1 MERAIHERVDLVVSE
16 EIAQSI
22 VILVVF
28 MVMAALFSSS
38 ETAITSIGR
47 GKLLAIQER
56 NPEKQKGIQ
65 WLLTDMQRV
74 LTVILI
80 GNNLVNIAASAVAT
94 SLAVSL
100 FGPKGLLLAVI
111 LMTVVIVI
119 FGEILPK
126 SIAIIK
132 PEGIIAATL
141 PMLRVINVFFSPLIW
156 AAVGIVK
163 FIGSLMKVD
172 LSSQHPFVTRE
183 EIEQMV
189 NIGEASGV
197 FEEEERR
204 MIHGVISFEETRV
217 YEIMIPRTDM
227 ITVSGDISVEDSIPV
242 FRECGHSRVPVY
254 QKSPDHI
261 LGILYVKD
269 LIGALVS
276 DRTSSPVASIVRE
289 ALFVPEM
296 MRIADLF
303 DVMRGKRVHIAII
316 VDEYGG
322 TAGLV
327 TLEDL
332 IEEIVGE
339 IQDEYDDES
348 ALIVKE
354 ADGSYL
360 VKGQMGLEDMSEI
373 LHYPFES
380 NDMDSVGG
388 LILSLA
394 GRFPDEG
401 QKLPYGNWEF
411 QVLEVEDHR
420 IKLVRITPPD
430 DLYRLDDVVE

>member
-1 MERAIHERVDLVVSE
+1 MNQ

-22 VILVVF
+22 LILVVLLLF
-28 MVMAALFSSS
+28 SAFFSSS

-47 GKLLAIQER
+47 GKLLAIQEK
-56 NPEKQKGIQ
+56 NPQRRKGID
-65 WLLTDMQRV
+65 WLISDMQRA

-94 SLAVSL
+94 QVAISLIGA
-100 FGPKGLLLAVI
+100 KGLLLAVAF
-111 LMTVVIVI
+111 MTVVIVI

-126 SIAIIK
+126 SIAILK
-132 PEGIIAATL
+132 PDGIVSNAL
-141 PMLRVINVFFSPLIW
+141 PLLRFINVVFSPLIW
-156 AAVGIVK
+156 ITVGIVK
-163 FIGSLMKVD
+163 FFGSLMKVD

-227 ITVSGDISVEDSIPV
+227 MAVPGDISISDSIPV
-242 FRECGHSRVPVY
+242 FRECGHSRLPVY
-254 QKSPDHI
+254 EKSPDHI
-261 LGILYVKD
+261 VGILYVKD
-269 LIGALVS
+269 LIGAFMSDETSIPVS
-276 DRTSSPVASIVRE
+276 SLARE
-289 ALFVPEM
+289 ALFVPET

-303 DVMRGKRVHIAII
+303 DVMRGKRVHMAIVI
-316 VDEYGG
+316 DEYGG

-348 ALIVKE
+348 ALIQKE
-354 ADGSYL
+354 PDGSYL
-360 VKGQMGLEDMSEI
+360 VRGQMGLEDLSEA
-373 LHYPFES
+373 LGYPFES
-380 NDMDSVGG
+380 SDMDSVGG
-388 LILSLA
+388 LVLSLA
-394 GRFPDEG
+394 GRFPDKG
-401 QKLPYGNWEF
+401 QRLPYGHWEF

-420 IKLVRITPPD
+420 IKMVRVTPWTTCSGS
-430 DLYRLDDVVE
+430 EM

>member
-1 MERAIHERVDLVVSE
+1 L
-16 EIAQSI
+16 
-22 VILVVF
+22 ILVVLLLF
-28 MVMAALFSSS
+28 SAFFSSS

-47 GKLLAIQER
+47 GKLLAIQEK
-56 NPEKQKGIQ
+56 NPQRRKGID
-65 WLLTDMQRV
+65 WLISDMQRA

-94 SLAVSL
+94 QVAISLIGAR
-100 FGPKGLLLAVI
+100 GLLLAVAF
-111 LMTVVIVI
+111 MTVVVVI

-126 SIAIIK
+126 SIAILK
-132 PEGIIAATL
+132 PEGIVSTTL
-141 PMLRVINVFFSPLIW
+141 PLLRFINVIFSPLIW
-156 AAVGIVK
+156 VTVGIVK
-163 FIGSLMKVD
+163 FFGSLMKVD

-227 ITVSGDISVEDSIPV
+227 VAVPGDISISDSIPV
-242 FRECGHSRVPVY
+242 FRECGHSRLPVY
-254 QKSPDHI
+254 EKSPDHI
-261 LGILYVKD
+261 VGILYVKD
-269 LIGALVS
+269 LIGAFMSDETSIPVS
-276 DRTSSPVASIVRE
+276 SLARE
-289 ALFVPEM
+289 ALFVPET

-303 DVMRGKRVHIAII
+303 DVMRGKRVHIAIVI
-316 VDEYGG
+316 DEYGG

-348 ALIVKE
+348 ALIQKE
-354 ADGSYL
+354 PDGSYL
-360 VKGQMGLEDMSEI
+360 VRGQMGLEDLSEI
-373 LHYPFES
+373 LGYPFES
-380 NDMDSVGG
+380 SDMDSVGG
-388 LILSLA
+388 LVLSLA
-394 GRFPDEG
+394 GRFPDKG
-401 QKLPYGNWEF
+401 QRLPYGHWEF

-420 IKLVRITPPD
+420 IKMVRVTPMD
-430 DLYRLDDVVE
+430 DLFRIGDVVE

>member
-1 MERAIHERVDLVVSE
+1 VNQ

-22 VILVVF
+22 LILVVLLLF
-28 MVMAALFSSS
+28 SAFFSSS

-47 GKLLAIQER
+47 GKLLAIQEK
-56 NPEKQKGIQ
+56 NPQRRKGID
-65 WLLTDMQRV
+65 WLISDMQRA

-94 SLAVSL
+94 QVAISLIGAR
-100 FGPKGLLLAVI
+100 GLLLAVAF
-111 LMTVVIVI
+111 MTVVVVI

-126 SIAIIK
+126 SIAILK
-132 PEGIIAATL
+132 PEGIVSTTL
-141 PMLRVINVFFSPLIW
+141 PLLRFINVIFSPLIW
-156 AAVGIVK
+156 VTVGIVK
-163 FIGSLMKVD
+163 FFGSLMKVD

-227 ITVSGDISVEDSIPV
+227 VAVPGDISISDSIPV
-242 FRECGHSRVPVY
+242 FKECGHSRLPVY
-254 QKSPDHI
+254 EKSPDHI
-261 LGILYVKD
+261 VGILYVKD
-269 LIGALVS
+269 LIGAFMSDETSIPVS
-276 DRTSSPVASIVRE
+276 SLARE
-289 ALFVPEM
+289 ALFVPET

-303 DVMRGKRVHIAII
+303 DVMRGKRVHIAIVI
-316 VDEYGG
+316 DEYGG

-348 ALIVKE
+348 ALIQKE
-354 ADGSYL
+354 PDGSYL
-360 VKGQMGLEDMSEI
+360 VRGQMGLEDLSEI
-373 LHYPFES
+373 LGYPFES
-380 NDMDSVGG
+380 SDMDSVGG
-388 LILSLA
+388 LVLSLA
-394 GRFPDEG
+394 GRFPDKG
-401 QKLPYGNWEF
+401 QRLPYGHWEF

-420 IKLVRITPPD
+420 IKMVRVTPMD
-430 DLYRLDDVVE
+430 DLFRIGDVVE

>member
-1 MERAIHERVDLVVSE
+1 VNQ

-22 VILVVF
+22 LILVVLLLF
-28 MVMAALFSSS
+28 SAFFSSS

-47 GKLLAIQER
+47 GKLLAIQEK
-56 NPEKQKGIQ
+56 NPQRRKGID
-65 WLLTDMQRV
+65 WLISDMQRA

-94 SLAVSL
+94 QVAISLIGA
-100 FGPKGLLLAVI
+100 KGLLLAVAF
-111 LMTVVIVI
+111 MTVVVVI

-126 SIAIIK
+126 SIAILK
-132 PEGIIAATL
+132 PEGIVSTTL
-141 PMLRVINVFFSPLIW
+141 PLLRLINVIFSPLIW
-156 AAVGIVK
+156 ITVGIVK
-163 FIGSLMKVD
+163 FFGSLMKVD

-204 MIHGVISFEETRV
+204 MIHGVITFEETRV

-227 ITVSGDISVEDSIPV
+227 VAVPGDISISDSIPV
-242 FRECGHSRVPVY
+242 FRECGHSRLPVY
-254 QKSPDHI
+254 EKSPDHI
-261 LGILYVKD
+261 VGILYVKD
-269 LIGALVS
+269 LIGAFMSDETSIQVS
-276 DRTSSPVASIVRE
+276 SLARE
-289 ALFVPEM
+289 ALFVPET

-303 DVMRGKRVHIAII
+303 DVMRGKRVHMAIVI
-316 VDEYGG
+316 DEYGG

-348 ALIVKE
+348 ALIQKE
-354 ADGSYL
+354 PDGSYL
-360 VKGQMGLEDMSEI
+360 VRGQMGLEDLSEA
-373 LHYPFES
+373 LGYPFES
-380 NDMDSVGG
+380 SDMDSVGG
-388 LILSLA
+388 LVLSLA
-394 GRFPDEG
+394 GRFPDKG
-401 QKLPYGNWEF
+401 QRLPYGHWEF

-420 IKLVRITPPD
+420 IKMVRVTPMD
-430 DLYRLDDVVE
+430 DLFRIGDVVE

>member
-1 MERAIHERVDLVVSE
+1 MNQ

-22 VILVVF
+22 LILVVLLLF
-28 MVMAALFSSS
+28 SAFFSSS

-47 GKLLAIQER
+47 GKLLAIQEK
-56 NPEKQKGIQ
+56 NPQRRKGID
-65 WLLTDMQRV
+65 WLISDMQRA

-94 SLAVSL
+94 QVAISLIGS
-100 FGPKGLLLAVI
+100 KGLLLAVAF
-111 LMTVVIVI
+111 MTVVIVI

-126 SIAIIK
+126 SIAILK
-132 PEGIIAATL
+132 PDGIVSNAL
-141 PMLRVINVFFSPLIW
+141 PLLRFINVVFSPLIW
-156 AAVGIVK
+156 ITVGIVK
-163 FIGSLMKVD
+163 FFGSLMKVD

-227 ITVSGDISVEDSIPV
+227 MAVPGDISISDSIPV
-242 FRECGHSRVPVY
+242 FRECGHSRLPVY
-254 QKSPDHI
+254 EKSPDHI
-261 LGILYVKD
+261 VGILYVKD
-269 LIGALVS
+269 LIGAFMSDETSIPVS
-276 DRTSSPVASIVRE
+276 SLARE
-289 ALFVPEM
+289 ALFVPET

-303 DVMRGKRVHIAII
+303 DVMRGKRVHMAIVI
-316 VDEYGG
+316 DEYGG

-348 ALIVKE
+348 ALIQKE
-354 ADGSYL
+354 PDGSYL
-360 VKGQMGLEDMSEI
+360 VRGQMGLEDLSEA
-373 LHYPFES
+373 LGYPFES
-380 NDMDSVGG
+380 SDMDSVGG
-388 LILSLA
+388 LVLSLA
-394 GRFPDEG
+394 GRFPDKG
-401 QKLPYGNWEF
+401 QRLPYGHWEF

-420 IKLVRITPPD
+420 IKMVRVTPLD
-430 DLYRLDDVVE
+430 DLFRIGDVVE

>member
-1 MERAIHERVDLVVSE
+1 MNQ

-22 VILVVF
+22 LILVVLLLF
-28 MVMAALFSSS
+28 SAFFSSS

-47 GKLLAIQER
+47 GKLLAIQEK
-56 NPEKQKGIQ
+56 NPQRRKGID
-65 WLLTDMQRV
+65 WLISDMQRA

-94 SLAVSL
+94 QVAISLIGA
-100 FGPKGLLLAVI
+100 KGLLLAVAF
-111 LMTVVIVI
+111 MTVVVVI

-126 SIAIIK
+126 SIAILK
-132 PEGIIAATL
+132 PDGIVSTTL
-141 PMLRVINVFFSPLIW
+141 PLLRLINVIFSPLIW
-156 AAVGIVK
+156 ITVGIVK
-163 FIGSLMKVD
+163 FFGSLMKVD

-204 MIHGVISFEETRV
+204 MIHGVITFEETRV

-227 ITVSGDISVEDSIPV
+227 VAVPGDISISDSIPV
-242 FRECGHSRVPVY
+242 FRECGHSRLPVY
-254 QKSPDHI
+254 EKSPDHI
-261 LGILYVKD
+261 VGILYVKD
-269 LIGALVS
+269 LIGAFMSDETSIQVS
-276 DRTSSPVASIVRE
+276 SLARE
-289 ALFVPEM
+289 ALFVPET

-303 DVMRGKRVHIAII
+303 DVMRGKRVHMAIVI
-316 VDEYGG
+316 DEYGG

-348 ALIVKE
+348 ALIQKE
-354 ADGSYL
+354 PDGSYL
-360 VKGQMGLEDMSEI
+360 VRGQMGLEDLSEA
-373 LHYPFES
+373 LGYPFES
-380 NDMDSVGG
+380 SDMDSVGG
-388 LILSLA
+388 LVLSLA
-394 GRFPDEG
+394 GRFPDKG
-401 QKLPYGNWEF
+401 QRLPYGHWEF

-420 IKLVRITPPD
+420 IKMVRVTPMD
-430 DLYRLDDVVE
+430 DLFRIGDVVE

>member
-1 MERAIHERVDLVVSE
+1 VSE

-22 VILVVF
+22 LILAF
-28 MVMAALFSSS
+28 LLGLSALFSSS

-47 GKLLAIQER
+47 GKLLAIQEK
-56 NPEKQKGIQ
+56 NPQKKRGIE
-65 WLLTDMQRV
+65 WLISDMHRA

-94 SLAVSL
+94 SLALSL
-100 FGPKGLLLAVI
+100 FGPKGLLVAVAF
-111 LMTVVIVI
+111 MTVMIVV

-126 SIAIIK
+126 SMAIIR
-132 PEGIIAATL
+132 PEKIVTATL
-141 PMLRVINVFFSPLIW
+141 PLLRFINVIFAPLIW
-156 AAVGIVK
+156 ATVVTVK
-163 FIGSLMKVD
+163 FLGSLMKVD

-197 FEEEERR
+197 FEEDERR

-217 YEIMIPRTDM
+217 YEIMVPRTDM
-227 ITVSGDISVEDSIPV
+227 VTVSGEISVQESVSV
-242 FRECGHSRVPVY
+242 FRECGHSRLPVY
-254 QKSPDHI
+254 DRDPDHI

-269 LIGALVS
+269 LIGSLISGETAVPVSSLVR
-276 DRTSSPVASIVRE
+276 D
-289 ALFVPEM
+289 ALFVPET
-296 MRIADLF
+296 MRIADVF
-303 DVMRGKRVHIAII
+303 DVMKGKRVHIAIV

-322 TAGLV
+322 TGGLV

-348 ALIVKE
+348 ALIQKE
-354 ADGSYL
+354 DDGSYL
-360 VKGQMGLEDMSEI
+360 VKGHMGLEDLSEM

-380 NDMDSVGG
+380 SDMDSVGG

-401 QKLPYGNWEF
+401 QRIPYGHWEF

-420 IKLVRITPPD
+420 IKLVKITPMD
-430 DLYRLDDVVE
+430 DMYRICEVVE

>member
-1 MERAIHERVDLVVSE
+1 MNE

-22 VILVVF
+22 LIL
-28 MVMAALFSSS
+28 AALLGLSALFSSS

-56 NPEKQKGIQ
+56 NPQKQRGIE
-65 WLLTDMQRV
+65 WLIADMQRA

-94 SLAVSL
+94 SLAISL
-100 FGPKGLLLAVI
+100 IGAKGLIVAVFF
-111 LMTVVIVI
+111 MTVVIVI

-132 PEGIIAATL
+132 PESIVATTL
-141 PMLRVINVFFSPLIW
+141 PLLRIINVLFAPLIW
-156 AAVGIVK
+156 ITVAIVR
-163 FIGSLMKVD
+163 FFGSLLKVD

-204 MIHGVISFEETRV
+204 MIHGVISFEETRA
-217 YEIMIPRTDM
+217 YEIMVPRTDM
-227 ITVSGDISVEDSIPV
+227 VTVSGEISVQDSIPV
-242 FRECGHSRVPVY
+242 FRECGHSRLPVY
-254 QKSPDHI
+254 DKNPDHI

-269 LIGALVS
+269 LIGALIS
-276 DRTSSPVASIVRE
+276 DSMSKKVLSLARE
-289 ALFVPEM
+289 ALFVPET

-303 DVMRGKRVHIAII
+303 DVMKGKRVHIAIV

-348 ALIVKE
+348 SLIQKE
-354 ADGSYL
+354 PDGSYL
-360 VKGQMGLEDMSEI
+360 VRGHMGLEDLSEM

-380 NDMDSVGG
+380 SDMDSIGG

-401 QKLPYGNWEF
+401 QRLPYGHWEF

-420 IKLVRITPPD
+420 IKLVRVTPMD
-430 DLYRLDDVVE
+430 DLYRIGEVIE

>member
-1 MERAIHERVDLVVSE
+1 MNQ

-22 VILVVF
+22 LILVVLLLF
-28 MVMAALFSSS
+28 SAFFSSS

-47 GKLLAIQER
+47 GKLLAIQEK
-56 NPEKQKGIQ
+56 NPQRRKGID
-65 WLLTDMQRV
+65 WLISDMQRA

-94 SLAVSL
+94 QVAISLIGA
-100 FGPKGLLLAVI
+100 KGLLLAVAF
-111 LMTVVIVI
+111 MTVVIVI

-126 SIAIIK
+126 SIAILK
-132 PEGIIAATL
+132 PDGIVSNAL
-141 PMLRVINVFFSPLIW
+141 PLLRFINVVFSPLIW
-156 AAVGIVK
+156 ITVGIVK
-163 FIGSLMKVD
+163 FFGSLMKVD

-227 ITVSGDISVEDSIPV
+227 MAVPGDISISDSIPV
-242 FRECGHSRVPVY
+242 FRECGHSRLPVY
-254 QKSPDHI
+254 EKSPDHI
-261 LGILYVKD
+261 VGILYVKD
-269 LIGALVS
+269 LIGAFMSDETSIPVS
-276 DRTSSPVASIVRE
+276 SLARE
-289 ALFVPEM
+289 ALFVPET

-303 DVMRGKRVHIAII
+303 DVMRGKRVHMAIVI
-316 VDEYGG
+316 DEYGG

-348 ALIVKE
+348 ALIQKE
-354 ADGSYL
+354 PDGSYL
-360 VKGQMGLEDMSEI
+360 VRGQMGLEDLSEA
-373 LHYPFES
+373 LGYPFES
-380 NDMDSVGG
+380 SDMDSVGG
-388 LILSLA
+388 LVLSLA
-394 GRFPDEG
+394 GRFPDKG
-401 QKLPYGNWEF
+401 QRLPYGHWEF

-420 IKLVRITPPD
+420 IKMVRVTPLD
-430 DLYRLDDVVE
+430 DLFRIGDVVE

>member
-1 MERAIHERVDLVVSE
+1 MNQ

-22 VILVVF
+22 LILVVLLLF
-28 MVMAALFSSS
+28 SAFFSSS

-47 GKLLAIQER
+47 GKLLAIQEK
-56 NPEKQKGIQ
+56 NPQRRKGID
-65 WLLTDMQRV
+65 WLISDMQRA

-94 SLAVSL
+94 QVAISLIGAR
-100 FGPKGLLLAVI
+100 GLLLAVAF
-111 LMTVVIVI
+111 MTVVVVI

-126 SIAIIK
+126 SIAILK
-132 PEGIIAATL
+132 PEGIVSTTL
-141 PMLRVINVFFSPLIW
+141 PLLRFINVIFSPLIW
-156 AAVGIVK
+156 VTVGIVK
-163 FIGSLMKVD
+163 FFGSLMKVD

-227 ITVSGDISVEDSIPV
+227 VAVPGDISISDSIPV
-242 FRECGHSRVPVY
+242 FRECGHSRLPVY
-254 QKSPDHI
+254 EKSPDHI
-261 LGILYVKD
+261 VGILYVKD
-269 LIGALVS
+269 LIGAFMSDETSIPVS
-276 DRTSSPVASIVRE
+276 SLARE
-289 ALFVPEM
+289 ALFVPET

-303 DVMRGKRVHIAII
+303 DVMRGKRVHIAIVI
-316 VDEYGG
+316 DEYGG

-348 ALIVKE
+348 ALIQKE
-354 ADGSYL
+354 PDGSYL
-360 VKGQMGLEDMSEI
+360 VRGQMGLEDLSEI
-373 LHYPFES
+373 LGYPFES
-380 NDMDSVGG
+380 SDMDSVGG
-388 LILSLA
+388 LVLSLA
-394 GRFPDEG
+394 GRFPDKG
-401 QKLPYGNWEF
+401 QRLPYGHWEF

-420 IKLVRITPPD
+420 IKMVRVTPMD
-430 DLYRLDDVVE
+430 DLFRIGDVVE

>member
-1 MERAIHERVDLVVSE
+1 MSE

-22 VILVVF
+22 LILAF
-28 MVMAALFSSS
+28 LLGLSALFSSS

-47 GKLLAIQER
+47 GKLLAIQEK
-56 NPEKQKGIQ
+56 NPQKKRGIE
-65 WLLTDMQRV
+65 WLISDMHRA

-94 SLAVSL
+94 SLALSL
-100 FGPKGLLLAVI
+100 FGPKGLLVAVAF
-111 LMTVVIVI
+111 MTVMIVV

-126 SIAIIK
+126 SMAIIR
-132 PEGIIAATL
+132 PEKIVTATL
-141 PMLRVINVFFSPLIW
+141 PLLRFINVIFAPLIW
-156 AAVGIVK
+156 ATVVTVK
-163 FIGSLMKVD
+163 FLGSLMKVD

-197 FEEEERR
+197 FEEDERR

-217 YEIMIPRTDM
+217 YEIMVPRTDM
-227 ITVSGDISVEDSIPV
+227 VTVSGEISVQESVSV
-242 FRECGHSRVPVY
+242 FRECGHSRLPVY
-254 QKSPDHI
+254 DRDPDHI

-269 LIGALVS
+269 LIGSLISGETAVPVSSLVR
-276 DRTSSPVASIVRE
+276 D
-289 ALFVPEM
+289 ALFVPET
-296 MRIADLF
+296 MRIADVF
-303 DVMRGKRVHIAII
+303 DVMKGKRVHIAIV

-322 TAGLV
+322 TGGLV

-348 ALIVKE
+348 ALIQKE
-354 ADGSYL
+354 DDGSYL
-360 VKGQMGLEDMSEI
+360 VKGHMGLEDLSEM

-380 NDMDSVGG
+380 SDMDSVGG

-401 QKLPYGNWEF
+401 QRIPYGHWEF

-420 IKLVRITPPD
+420 IKLVKITPMD
-430 DLYRLDDVVE
+430 DMYRICEVVE

>member
-1 MERAIHERVDLVVSE
+1 VNQ

-22 VILVVF
+22 LILVVLLLF
-28 MVMAALFSSS
+28 SAFFSSS

-47 GKLLAIQER
+47 GKLLAIQEK
-56 NPEKQKGIQ
+56 NPQRRKGID
-65 WLLTDMQRV
+65 WLISDMQRA

-94 SLAVSL
+94 QVAISLIGA
-100 FGPKGLLLAVI
+100 KGLLLAVAF
-111 LMTVVIVI
+111 MTVVIVI

-126 SIAIIK
+126 SIAILK
-132 PEGIIAATL
+132 PDGIVSNAL
-141 PMLRVINVFFSPLIW
+141 PLLRFINVVFSPLIW
-156 AAVGIVK
+156 ITVGIVK
-163 FIGSLMKVD
+163 FFGSLMKVD

-227 ITVSGDISVEDSIPV
+227 MAVPGDISISDSIPV
-242 FRECGHSRVPVY
+242 FRECGHSRLPVY
-254 QKSPDHI
+254 EKSPDHI
-261 LGILYVKD
+261 VGILYVKD
-269 LIGALVS
+269 LIGAFMSDETSIPVS
-276 DRTSSPVASIVRE
+276 SLARE
-289 ALFVPEM
+289 ALFVPET

-303 DVMRGKRVHIAII
+303 DVMRGKRVHMAIVI
-316 VDEYGG
+316 DEYGG

-348 ALIVKE
+348 ALIQKE
-354 ADGSYL
+354 PDGSYL
-360 VKGQMGLEDMSEI
+360 VRGQMGLEDLSEA
-373 LHYPFES
+373 LGYPFES
-380 NDMDSVGG
+380 SDMDSVGG
-388 LILSLA
+388 LVLSLA
-394 GRFPDEG
+394 GRFPDKG
-401 QKLPYGNWEF
+401 QRLPYGHWEF

-420 IKLVRITPPD
+420 IKMVRVTPLD
-430 DLYRLDDVVE
+430 DLFRIGDVVE

>member
-1 MERAIHERVDLVVSE
+1 VSE

-22 VILVVF
+22 LILAF
-28 MVMAALFSSS
+28 LLGLSALFSSS

-47 GKLLAIQER
+47 GKLLAIQEK
-56 NPEKQKGIQ
+56 NPQRQRGIE
-65 WLLTDMQRV
+65 WLISDMQRA

-94 SLAVSL
+94 SLALSL
-100 FGPKGLLLAVI
+100 FGSKGLLVSVAF
-111 LMTVVIVI
+111 MTVMIVV

-126 SIAIIK
+126 SMAIIR
-132 PEGIIAATL
+132 PEKVVAATL
-141 PMLRVINVFFSPLIW
+141 PLLRFINVIFAPLIW
-156 AAVGIVK
+156 ATVVTVK
-163 FIGSLMKVD
+163 FLGSLMKVD

-197 FEEEERR
+197 FEEEERK

-217 YEIMIPRTDM
+217 YEIMVPRTDM
-227 ITVSGDISVEDSIPV
+227 VTVSGDISVQESIPV
-242 FRECGHSRVPVY
+242 FRECGHSRLPVY
-254 QKSPDHI
+254 DRSPDHI

-269 LIGALVS
+269 LIGSLISGETSVPVSSLVR
-276 DRTSSPVASIVRE
+276 D
-289 ALFVPEM
+289 ALFVPET
-296 MRIADLF
+296 MRIADVF
-303 DVMRGKRVHIAII
+303 DVMKGRRVHIAIV

-322 TAGLV
+322 TGGLV

-348 ALIVKE
+348 ALIQKE
-354 ADGSYL
+354 EDGSYL
-360 VKGQMGLEDMSEI
+360 VKGHTGLEDLSEM

-380 NDMDSVGG
+380 SDMDSVGG

-401 QKLPYGNWEF
+401 QRIPYGHWEF

-420 IKLVRITPPD
+420 IKLVRVNPMD
-430 DLYRLDDVVE
+430 DMYRICEVVE